1 MRGVIEFSVG
11 VALVLSSASCAFV
24 PPLSDATNNFPFTSS
39 IPIHD
44 IVQRVKCDLSDALYA
59 KIYRDDRKGEFKWM
73 RSWTAKSD
81 LTLGINE
88 SGGISPSFGLVQ
100 PLQNAFFLGAG
111 PNSINT
117 ATGAV
122 TNVAAATSQN
132 FTMGIGGNFNA
143 QVLRTEN
150 LSFTVSLLELKRWKE
165 SPIIDGNNC
174 TPTAR
179 FDLQAGLDLK
189 SWLDEALRPVQLN
202 DLTSGIHPDPGSAK
216 APAAAAPA
224 GGAGRAAV
232 AAQLPL
238 LKRDLTAREKARYD
252 LSLTMALN
260 QLGIPYAQPS
270 KPEDNDNC
278 VTEPTSHAVFIPP
291 KSPSATPPPTNLR
304 TQAAT
309 AAQASFGYQ
318 QQASVT
324 DALSPAIR
332 DDVRKAALLA
342 RIQSLRVE
350 EASQSAKAFLNETCT
365 KLNGTDDAA
374 LCKGDDTGAA
384 VAQLSPK
391 FCDKK
396 EYEKFLT
403 GLDKYFHFAEL
414 NSNAAQQHAAL
425 AQKLLTPDPPI
436 ESIAQSISFVVTLS
450 ASASPNWSL
459 LYLRGPSNSGPLA
472 SVSGIRTHTLNIALG
487 PPTVPGAQEVAR
499 VLNNQSIQQ
508 AIQGL
513 RQ

>member
-1 MRGVIEFSVG
+1 MRGVVEFFVG
-11 VALVLSSASCAFV
+11 VALVLLSASCAFV

-81 LTLGINE
+81 LTMGINE

-100 PLQNAFFLGAG
+100 PLKNAFFLGAG

-117 ATGAV
+117 TTGAV
-122 TNVAAATSQN
+122 TNVVSATSQN
-132 FTMGIGGNFNA
+132 FTMGIGGSFNA

-165 SPIIDGNNC
+165 TPIIDGNIC
-174 TPTAR
+174 TPTAP

-189 SWLDEALRPVQLN
+189 SWLDEALRPVQMS
-202 DLTSGIHPDPGSAK
+202 DLASGIHPDPGSAK
-216 APAAAAPA
+216 APAAPAAA
-224 GGAGRAAV
+224 GGGRASV

-238 LKRDLTAREKARYD
+238 LTRDLPPRQKARYD
-252 LSLTMALN
+252 LSLTLALN
-260 QLGIPYAQPS
+260 QLGIQYAMPP

-291 KSPSATPPPTNLR
+291 RPPSASPPPTNLR
-304 TQAAT
+304 TQAVT

-332 DDVRKAALLA
+332 DDIGKAALLA
-342 RIQSLRVE
+342 RAQSLRVE
-350 EASQSAKAFLNETCT
+350 EVSQSARRFLNESCI
-365 KLNGTDDAA
+365 KLNGTDDPG
-374 LCKGDDTGAA
+374 LCQYDDTAVT

-391 FCDKK
+391 FCDRK
-396 EYEKFLT
+396 EYGKFFTELN
-403 GLDKYFHFAEL
+403 KYLHFAEL
-414 NSNAAQQHAAL
+414 NSNAAQQNAAL
-425 AQKLLTPDPPI
+425 TQKLLTPDPPI

-487 PPTVPGAQEVAR
+487 PPTGPGVQEVAR
-499 VLNNQSIQQ
+499 VLNNQSFQQ
-508 AIQGL
+508 AIQSL